1 LLGPLFVREWLTV
14 PRRPRHYLTRAA
26 YLLGLLILGLTAW
39 HATLGWDR
47 EVTLGDTA
55 RFGGLIFRLFVVAQL
70 TLVLFFSA
78 LAAASAVALEK
89 DRRTFILLLITDL
102 RNYEIVLGK
111 LFGSL
116 LQIGLLL
123 AAVVPVLFLLVLL
136 GGVAFHQVTQTVVVL
151 AATALAAGSLG
162 SLMALWRERTFQAL
176 ALTVLFLVLY
186 LCVVEGLAFLP
197 PIALGTLGELNLAAA
212 RSWLDPFRAIEAALS
227 SHIDT
232 GAVLPTAYA
241 FGAAMVLWAV
251 LLNAVGIWRL
261 RVWNPSGE
269 PIMQRE
275 LPGNADDEKDR
286 LKAHAAPGAV
296 RTVGANPI
304 LWREIFTRAYGRRP
318 LLIKVAYYLVVA
330 LICFSTLPSLWN
342 MGAGHPWNAA
352 AFVIVPVGV
361 LSLLLVSAQ
370 AVTAITS
377 ERDTGA
383 LDLLLVTDLSPK
395 EFIFGKLGG
404 ILYNTKDFLWPPLVL
419 AALCAWRGLLATPP
433 RAYYEELV
441 GPRNFEAAF
450 CLIGAALVLLAFAM
464 VLGIHVALRTGNS
477 RLAVVNTLG
486 TLFFLTVGTLICI
499 YLILINRRFESQWAS
514 FILFLVA
521 GILGLWWVL
530 SGDRPSAALTL
541 ASGLCPVFVF
551 YAVVNLLVGK
561 PGTDESS
568 DPLMPF
574 LVIVGAFGFTIAAML
589 IPLISEFDVALG
601 RTTGGAD

>member
-1 LLGPLFVREWLTV
+1 
-14 PRRPRHYLTRAA
+14 
-26 YLLGLLILGLTAW
+26 
-39 HATLGWDR
+39 
-47 EVTLGDTA
+47 
-55 RFGGLIFRLFVVAQL
+55 
-70 TLVLFFSA
+70 
-78 LAAASAVALEK
+78 
-89 DRRTFILLLITDL
+89 
-102 RNYEIVLGK
+102 
-111 LFGSL
+111 
-116 LQIGLLL
+116 
-123 AAVVPVLFLLVLL
+123 
-136 GGVAFHQVTQTVVVL
+136 
-151 AATALAAGSLG
+151 
-162 SLMALWRERTFQAL
+162 
-176 ALTVLFLVLY
+176 
-186 LCVVEGLAFLP
+186 
-197 PIALGTLGELNLAAA
+197 
-212 RSWLDPFRAIEAALS
+212 
-227 SHIDT
+227 
-232 GAVLPTAYA
+232 
-241 FGAAMVLWAV
+241 
-251 LLNAVGIWRL
+251 
-261 RVWNPSGE
+261 
-269 PIMQRE
+269 
-275 LPGNADDEKDR
+275 
-286 LKAHAAPGAV
+286 
-296 RTVGANPI
+296 
-304 LWREIFTRAYGRRP
+304 
-318 LLIKVAYYLVVA
+318 
-330 LICFSTLPSLWN
+330 

-352 AFVIVPVGV
+352 ALVIVPVGV

-404 ILYNTKDFLWPPLVL
+404 ILYNTKDFLWPPLLL
-419 AALCAWRGLLATPP
+419 AVICAWRGLLATPP
-433 RAYYEELV
+433 RAFYEELV
-441 GPRNFEAAF
+441 GPRNFEAAV
-450 CLIGAALVLLAFAM
+450 CLIGAALVLFAFAM
-464 VLGIHVALRTGNS
+464 VLGIHVALRTNNS